1 MLYGDNG
8 VWKYIGMIIY
18 AYYPPS
24 KKESEL
30 IHTFLDYFKEGN
42 TPKKQVTVHNY

>member
-1 MLYGDNG
+1 MEIYWNDN
-8 VWKYIGMIIY
+8 ICLLSSI
-18 AYYPPS
+18 

>member
-1 MLYGDNG
+1 
-8 VWKYIGMIIY
+8 MIIY